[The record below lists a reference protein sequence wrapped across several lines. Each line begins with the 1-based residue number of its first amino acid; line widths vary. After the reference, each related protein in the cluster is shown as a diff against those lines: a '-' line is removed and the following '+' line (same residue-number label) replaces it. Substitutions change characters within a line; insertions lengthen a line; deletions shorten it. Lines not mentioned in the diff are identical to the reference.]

1 MTRRTTTFGTGM
13 VATAFALIT
22 ITGCGSMVDPVDP
35 AARQALM
42 QSLGNT
48 SFTVFS
54 AFVRDADE
62 RYYDA
67 ESADLIGAFLAG
79 DGLANVTVS
88 ESHVPITGPW
98 HSNQFQMLQES
109 AAAFAAHLEENPPET
124 DYALLA
130 EYIFLGG
137 EGGVGGIHCYILDTN
152 GNVAHVVL
160 LNSHH
165 NEFSDAEPETVPD
178 CTDVLIGVLRDDLVP
193 GE

>member
-1 MTRRTTTFGTGM
+1 MTRRTIIVGTE
-13 VATAFALIT
+13 VAAAAFALIT
-22 ITGCGSMVDPVDP
+22 MTGCGGIIDP
-35 AARQALM
+35 AAKQVLV

-48 SFTVFS
+48 SFTVFP

-67 ESADLIGAFLAG
+67 ESAGLIGAFLAG
-79 DGLANVTVS
+79 DDLADVTVS
-88 ESHVPITGPW
+88 EMQVPITGPW
-98 HSNQFQMLQES
+98 HSNQAQMLQES
-109 AAAFAAHLEENPPET
+109 AAAFAAYLEENPPET

-137 EGGVGGIHCYILDTN
+137 EGGVGGIHCYILDDDRS
-152 GNVAHVVL
+152 VAYVVL

-165 NEFSDAEPETVPD
+165 KEFSDANPETVAD
-178 CTDVLIGVLRDDLVP
+178 CTDVLIGILRDDLVP